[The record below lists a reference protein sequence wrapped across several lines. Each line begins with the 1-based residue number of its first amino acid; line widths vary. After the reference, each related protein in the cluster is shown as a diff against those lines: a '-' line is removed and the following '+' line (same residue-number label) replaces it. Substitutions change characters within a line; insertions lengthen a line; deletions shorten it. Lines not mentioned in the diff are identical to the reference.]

1 MESFPV
7 ASSKL
12 TENKTMVSWKVFAE
26 TIFNNFENEEF
37 DFSHISQMNIT
48 VIAYKM
54 DMIFD
59 FYMQHNM
66 HMIEWQ
72 LDKLFKKDK
81 SLIYKFPQN
90 LTHPL
95 NRKCQSSRI

>member
-1 MESFPV
+1 MEIFPV

-12 TENKTMVSWKVFAE
+12 TENKTMVSWKVFSE
-26 TIFNNFENEEF
+26 NIIDDFENEEF
-37 DFSHISQMNIT
+37 DFSQISQMNIT
-48 VIAYKM
+48 VIANKM

-72 LDKLFKKDK
+72 LDK
-81 SLIYKFPQN
+81 
-90 LTHPL
+90 
-95 NRKCQSSRI
+95 